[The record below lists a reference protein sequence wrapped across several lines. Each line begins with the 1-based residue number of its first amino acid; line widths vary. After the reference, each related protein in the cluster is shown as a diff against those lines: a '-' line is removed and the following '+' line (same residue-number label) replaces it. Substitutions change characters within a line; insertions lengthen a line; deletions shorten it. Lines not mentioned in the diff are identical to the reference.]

1 MKQVH
6 ATTVHF
12 IGQGVMLCGPSASGK
27 SDLGL
32 RLIEIGAQ
40 LVADDRTDL
49 TLSNN
54 SIRASAPKQLAGML
68 EVRGIGIIKIEAIAE
83 TQLALVIRLINTENL
98 QRLPTFETTDI
109 LGVTL
114 PLVRLCAFEA
124 SAPAKVRA
132 ALKQRSQLATKQY
145 D

>member
-1 MKQVH
+1 MKQIH
-6 ATTVHF
+6 ATTVHL

-32 RLIEIGAQ
+32 RLIETGAR

-54 SIRASAPKQLAGML
+54 AIRASAPKQLAGKL
-68 EVRGIGIIKIEAIAE
+68 EVRGIGIIKIESIAE
-83 TQLALVIRLINTENL
+83 TQLTLVIRLVNAENL
-98 QRLPTFETTDI
+98 QRLPTFETTNI
-109 LGVTL
+109 LGVDL

-124 SAPAKVRA
+124 SAPAKVLA
-132 ALKQRSQLATKQY
+132 ALTHRSQLVTKQY
-145 D
+145 E